1 LADKKKI
8 GLAILNKN
16 EIIGAKELINKIDQ
30 LLFNEIICID
40 GGSTDGSN
48 KFIESKGIK
57 VLQQKSSGRG
67 EAFQLAIR
75 EMGERLDGIVFFSLD
90 GNEDPKDLE
99 KFVSYFEKE
108 FDLVIANRM
117 GNNSVNEED
126 AKFFKPRKWANQL
139 FALLAYLIWGSRGQY
154 IQDPINGYRGL
165 SKKFYDRENF
175 ESKKFSIEFETSIRA
190 YKGKYSFVEFDTVEG
205 HRLGG
210 NSTAKSFPVAISL
223 LKIIIN
229 ESRISNFFNKRKL

>member
-1 LADKKKI
+1 LAEKKKI

-30 LLFNEIICID
+30 SLFNEIICID

-90 GNEDPKDLE
+90 GNEDPKDL
-99 KFVSYFEKE
+99 KNFVIYFEKE
-108 FDLVIANRM
+108 FDLIIANRM
-117 GNNSVNEED
+117 GKNSVNEEEKTEEMAEEPHISAPALTLAVENNF
-126 AKFFKPRKWANQL
+126 AKEGKLYLVKKNK
-139 FALLAYLIWGSRGQY
+139 FAS
-154 IQDPINGYRGL
+154 IN
-165 SKKFYDRENF
+165 F
-175 ESKKFSIEFETSIRA
+175 
-190 YKGKYSFVEFDTVEG
+190 
-205 HRLGG
+205 
-210 NSTAKSFPVAISL
+210 
-223 LKIIIN
+223 
-229 ESRISNFFNKRKL
+229 RISAI